1 LELLY
6 QAGYPNEDGYP
17 ELDILVVDSL
27 VPLEMAKTIAEMWEI
42 NLGLKTEV
50 KAVSY
55 EQFLELAATG
65 RFYTARQGWTGD
77 YPDPMTF
84 FRLFQSQAKENFSAY
99 RNLEYD
105 YWLSFAERSM
115 DSINRYEIYHLM
127 EERLLS
133 DLPVIP
139 LYFSVKPYL
148 VSGKLSGLTYTPQG
162 YPLFKKARKE

>member
-1 LELLY
+1 MAKSVWNYLY

-17 ELDILVVDSL
+17 PMEILAVDSL
-27 VPLEMAKTIAEMWEI
+27 IPHEMAKTIAEMWEI

-50 KAVSY
+50 KAVDY
-55 EQFLELAATG
+55 NEFLELAADW

-84 FRLFQSQAKENFSAY
+84 FQLFQSQAKENFPVTKT
-99 RNLEYD
+99 RNMTTGFHWPSET
-105 YWLSFAERSM
+105 M
-115 DSINRYEIYHLM
+115 DSISRYKIYHRL

-148 VSGKLSGLTYTPQG
+148 VSP
-162 YPLFKKARKE
+162 